1 MPFTT
6 LVVQSLQ
13 LDRTPLAELIT
24 LTGAERTET
33 ITQRVCRLHGITT
46 DAIQQDAVT
55 AWCRSHQ
62 VDLTPV
68 TDDRRFEQLG
78 LIVSDMDSTLITIE
92 CIDEIAARLGIRDQ
106 VAAITERSMNGEL
119 DFAGSLRERVALLA
133 GLAET
138 ELDAV
143 YRERLQLT
151 PGAAELI
158 AAAKQ
163 AGIRFMLI
171 SGGFTFFTERLQ
183 QELGLDY
190 AHANQL
196 EIIDGRLTGRLLG
209 DMIDAAAKAR
219 LLTQT
224 RAELGLQADQV
235 IAVGDGANDLP
246 MLREAGLG
254 VAFHAKPVVRAQVDV
269 ALNYVGLDGIRWL
282 FR

>member
-6 LVVQSLQ
+6 LVVQSPM
-13 LDRTPLAELIT
+13 LDHAPLAELT
-24 LTGAERTET
+24 ALTGAERTEM
-33 ITQRVCRLHGITT
+33 ITQQVCRLHGVT
-46 DAIQQDAVT
+46 AAAAQQEAVT
-55 AWCRSHQ
+55 AWGHRHQ
-62 VDLTPV
+62 ADLTPV
-68 TDDRRFEQLG
+68 ADDRYFEQLG

-106 VAAITERSMNGEL
+106 IAAITERTMNGEL

-151 PGAAELI
+151 PGVAELI
-158 AAAKQ
+158 AATKQ
-163 AGIRFMLI
+163 AGIRFMLV

-196 EIIDGRLTGRLLG
+196 EIINGRLTGRLLG

-219 LLTQT
+219 LLAQT
-224 RAELGLQADQV
+224 RAELGLQAEQV
-235 IAVGDGANDLP
+235 VAVGDGANDLP
-246 MLREAGLG
+246 MLQAAGLG
-254 VAFHAKPVVRAQVDV
+254 VAFHAKPVVRAQADV
-269 ALNYVGLDGIRWL
+269 ALDYVGLDGIRWL